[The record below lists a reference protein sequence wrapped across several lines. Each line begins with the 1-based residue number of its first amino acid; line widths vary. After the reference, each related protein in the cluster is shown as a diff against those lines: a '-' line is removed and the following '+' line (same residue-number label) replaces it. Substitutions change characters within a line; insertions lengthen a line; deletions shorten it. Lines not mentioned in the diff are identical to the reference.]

1 MYFESVTLFRPDLID
16 CKQSTLPAE
25 IYNRIRLLFN
35 RTELECQFVPIRS
48 MQYQAVITEDEV
60 IFVDSQGYAVHDGEG
75 GRMIVVAWRF
85 ARGQKR
91 DSLSEP
97 VKMDIIT
104 YHHDTGELERRLVG
118 EFNQAMKQLLDRQ
131 LETSSAEQC
140 IKVLPISG

>member
-16 CKQSTLPAE
+16 RKQSTLPAE
-25 IYNRIRLLFN
+25 IFNRIRLLFN
-35 RTELECQFVPIRS
+35 RAELECQFVPIRS

-75 GRMIVVAWRF
+75 GRMIVVAWQF
-85 ARGQKR
+85 ERGQKR

-104 YHHDTGELERRLVG
+104 YHHDTRELERRLIG

-131 LETSSAEQC
+131 LETSFAEQC
-140 IKVLPISG
+140 IKVVPISG